1 MLAESPVEGG
11 MILIPNHLTDL
22 LQREAFPDVIFR
34 HHHPAVGHKIV
45 ECHIRLLLEHLGHGG
60 HTDTAVG
67 GNDPQGDPLI
77 QMSIYISRDLLQHGV
92 FSLCGT
98 GAFLTDFFVHLFR
111 KDLLLKLE
119 AADYSRSVNS

>member
-34 HHHPAVGHKIV
+34 HHHPAVGHKTV
-45 ECHIRLLLEHLGHGG
+45 ERNRFLPLKQLGHRG

-67 GNDPQGDPLI
+67 GNDPQGDPLVEVRI
-77 QMSIYISRDLLQHGV
+77 HIGRDFLHYGAL
-92 FSLCGT
+92 SLGGT
-98 GAFLTDFFVHLFR
+98 GAFLTHSLFHLFR
-111 KDLLLKLE
+111 KGFLLIY
-119 AADYSRSVNS
+119 DCNVCS